1 MSDADV
7 LGIGTNAP
15 CRFNLKSIIQKAV
28 LVTEL
33 HINIWFDIKYQ
44 INVWSFACSFDMK
57 INILCY
63 SDNEMIL
70 LDEKSSNDSTTSEL
84 LFTRKKKS

>member
-28 LVTEL
+28 LVPEL
-33 HINIWFDIKYQ
+33 HINIQY
-44 INVWSFACSFDMK
+44 
-57 INILCY
+57 
-63 SDNEMIL
+63 
-70 LDEKSSNDSTTSEL
+70 
-84 LFTRKKKS
+84 